1 MGKMKRPASAMET
14 DNPEEPSVE
23 APSDAVQATP
33 EVAEAESVLGVDDT
47 VKKNAG
53 PVKKKPAK
61 AKAAPR
67 SKDPKAKIVLKK
79 PSKADPPKPAPKPDP
94 KPSKKSSIMD
104 QAKLWKQGRVK
115 TEQDAHGEGSE
126 EGDGSKSKEEDT
138 DGEYRD
144 KGKGQKWKK
153 MCDQHA
159 IPSHILDMFHKESKK
174 QKEPRKWK
182 TQIINKPFKKNPTT
196 KKYDMVA
203 DQPWFNSFRGAST
216 TDFGVEQTK
225 GKPKSVFLHSKFHG
239 RP

>member
-53 PVKKKPAK
+53 SVKKKPAK

-67 SKDPKAKIVLKK
+67 SKNPKAKIVLKK

-104 QAKLWKQGRVK
+104 QAKLWKQGLASK
-115 TEQDAHGEGSE
+115 EEDAHGEGSE

-174 QKEPRKWK
+174 QKDPRKWK
-182 TQIINKPFKKNPTT
+182 TQISTSSSRRILPPRCMTWWLT
-196 KKYDMVA
+196 
-203 DQPWFNSFRGAST
+203 SHGSTASE
-216 TDFGVEQTK
+216 GLQQQT
-225 GKPKSVFLHSKFHG
+225 LE
-239 RP
+239 